1 MDQKTGRLPDLPFIE
16 DMAIPLEDNFTDI
29 IGKAQRGLGI
39 SDSQLAEK
47 SGASAETIRRLH
59 DGKFDRATSDRIAPI
74 LQLSADALAKL
85 AQNEFRPDEIHL
97 DGLAQFN
104 TPYHDMQVNAYLVW
118 DPASKEAVA
127 FDSGANCSA
136 MLEHARKHGLTIR
149 LILLTHAHPDHVADL
164 DRLADATGAPVYL
177 SSREKA
183 SGAQAFEEGRTFTV
197 GQLEIESR
205 LTWGHSPGG
214 MTFVVKG
221 LDRPV
226 AIVGDSLFAGSMG
239 GGNVSYR
246 DAVQNNLEEIL
257 ILPNETVLCPGHGPL
272 TTVGEEKQHNP
283 FFAGRI

>member
-1 MDQKTGRLPDLPFIE
+1 MP
-16 DMAIPLEDNFTDI
+16 IPLEDNFTDI

-47 SGASAETIRRLH
+47 SGASVDAIRQLR
-59 DGKFDRATSDRIAPI
+59 DGKFDRATLDRIAPV
-74 LQLSADALAKL
+74 LQLDAAALTGLAEEK
-85 AQNEFRPDEIHL
+85 FRPNEIHL

-127 FDSGANCSA
+127 FDSGADCSA
-136 MLEHARKHGLTIR
+136 MLEHAKKHGLTIK

-164 DRLADATGAPVYL
+164 SRLANATGAPIYL

-183 SGAQAFEEGRTFTV
+183 PGAQSIEEGASFTV
-197 GQLEIESR
+197 GKLEIESR

-214 MTFVVKG
+214 MTFVVRG
-221 LDRPV
+221 LERPV

-246 DAVQNNLEEIL
+246 GCGA
-257 ILPNETVLCPGHGPL
+257 
-272 TTVGEEKQHNP
+272 KQSRENSHS
-283 FFAGRI
+283 A